1 MGCFAFFKGR
11 FRLLLLVFLTVVPVL
26 GLVIYSASKQQRQAN
41 VEVEENALR
50 LTQLAASNQD
60 QLIEKVRQFLIIV
73 SQLPEVQSLQSANC
87 SALFANLAKQDLPYA
102 NFGVVELD
110 GDVVCSAR
118 PLPHPLNVAQQ
129 SWFKK
134 AIKTNGFAV
143 GEYQNGEIAG
153 KAVLV
158 LSYPA
163 RDAQGKLQ
171 AVIFRE
177 LALDRINQLAAQIQ
191 LPKEETITIIDQN
204 GTILARHPHPENW
217 VGKSLPETSLIKTI
231 LTQGKGIAEVFGL
244 DGIRRLYAF
253 TPLNS
258 VPNNEIYLTIG
269 ISKAAAFAKANQ
281 LLWHNI
287 AEISLIAVL
296 ILAIVVERTI
306 ELKKANKKLQIELS
320 DRLRVQEALRE
331 SEERF
336 RSAFDDAAIGMA
348 LVAPD
353 GRWLQVNLSLCGLL
367 GYSEPELLAT
377 TFQAITHPDDLDT
390 DLGHARQLLAGKIRT
405 YQMEKRYFHKLG
417 YIVWI
422 LLSVSLIRDACGE
435 PVLIAQI
442 EDITKRKQAEEAL
455 YASQARLAGILDI
468 AKDAIISI
476 DKNQQI
482 ILFNQGAEKI
492 FGYTTQEILG
502 QPLDMLLPMR
512 FVHIHHQHVSEFAGS
527 LDTARKMGVRRS
539 DSEAKPSLQDLER
552 ASASGNREVRNQVF
566 GRRKDGTEFPAEAS
580 ISKLEWGGEQIFTV
594 ILRDI
599 TERKRVEEA
608 RFQLAAIVESS
619 EEAIIGKTLD
629 GVITSWNSG
638 AQRIYGYSAEEVKG
652 RYISILIP
660 PDHADEM
667 PRILEKIRQGKRFEF
682 YETVRMRKDGK
693 RIAISLS
700 VSPIKDAEGDVIGAS
715 LIARDITERKR
726 VEMTLARLSRQNE
739 LILNAAGEGIY
750 GLDGEGKATFI
761 NQSAARIL
769 RYEPGELID
778 RPMHSIVQHSKPD
791 GTFYPVEESPIYAA
805 FKNGAVH
812 QVTDEVFW
820 RKDGSSFPVEYVSTP
835 IQEQGKIVGAVVT
848 FKDITE
854 RRAIEQIKNEFIS
867 VVSHELRTPLTSM
880 NTSLELLT
888 SGLLRDRPEKAQSM
902 LEVAMES
909 TSRLMRLVNDILDI
923 ERIESGKVTIN
934 EEICDAANLMVQVA
948 EAMQA
953 IAQKAE
959 VMLLVTPMPALLWAD
974 PDRIIQTLTNLLS
987 NAIKFS
993 PQGATVWLNAECQND
1008 QIRFQVKDEGRGI
1021 PADKLESIFGR
1032 FQQVDASDSRQQGGT
1047 GLGLAIC
1054 RSIVQQHGG
1063 WIWVES
1069 VLGEGSTFYF
1079 TLPKLKYDEFIA
1091 LPGN

>member
-1 MGCFAFFKGR
+1 M
-11 FRLLLLVFLTVVPVL
+11 
-26 GLVIYSASKQQRQAN
+26 
-41 VEVEENALR
+41 
-50 LTQLAASNQD
+50 
-60 QLIEKVRQFLIIV
+60 
-73 SQLPEVQSLQSANC
+73 
-87 SALFANLAKQDLPYA
+87 
-102 NFGVVELD
+102 
-110 GDVVCSAR
+110 
-118 PLPHPLNVAQQ
+118 
-129 SWFKK
+129 
-134 AIKTNGFAV
+134 
-143 GEYQNGEIAG
+143 
-153 KAVLV
+153 
-158 LSYPA
+158 
-163 RDAQGKLQ
+163 
-171 AVIFRE
+171 
-177 LALDRINQLAAQIQ
+177 
-191 LPKEETITIIDQN
+191 
-204 GTILARHPHPENW
+204 
-217 VGKSLPETSLIKTI
+217 
-231 LTQGKGIAEVFGL
+231 
-244 DGIRRLYAF
+244 
-253 TPLNS
+253 
-258 VPNNEIYLTIG
+258 
-269 ISKAAAFAKANQ
+269 
-281 LLWHNI
+281 
-287 AEISLIAVL
+287 
-296 ILAIVVERTI
+296 
-306 ELKKANKKLQIELS
+306 
-320 DRLRVQEALRE
+320 RVQEALRE

-778 RPMHSIVQHSKPD
+778 RPMHSIVQHSNPM
-791 GTFYPVEESPIYAA
+791 AL
-805 FKNGAVH
+805 
-812 QVTDEVFW
+812 
-820 RKDGSSFPVEYVSTP
+820 
-835 IQEQGKIVGAVVT
+835 
-848 FKDITE
+848 
-854 RRAIEQIKNEFIS
+854 FILWKK
-867 VVSHELRTPLTSM
+867 VP
-880 NTSLELLT
+880 
-888 SGLLRDRPEKAQSM
+888 SM
-902 LEVAMES
+902 LHLRM
-909 TSRLMRLVNDILDI
+909 
-923 ERIESGKVTIN
+923 G
-934 EEICDAANLMVQVA
+934 Q
-948 EAMQA
+948 
-953 IAQKAE
+953 
-959 VMLLVTPMPALLWAD
+959 
-974 PDRIIQTLTNLLS
+974 
-987 NAIKFS
+987 F
-993 PQGATVWLNAECQND
+993 
-1008 QIRFQVKDEGRGI
+1008 IR
-1021 PADKLESIFGR
+1021 
-1032 FQQVDASDSRQQGGT
+1032 
-1047 GLGLAIC
+1047 
-1054 RSIVQQHGG
+1054 
-1063 WIWVES
+1063 
-1069 VLGEGSTFYF
+1069 
-1079 TLPKLKYDEFIA
+1079 
-1091 LPGN
+1091 